1 MHGVNM
7 NKKKIL
13 LLTTLLI
20 FTLSLFACN
29 KDVSNNEKVDSK
41 ESTVKTY
48 KFLKVN
54 ETEIEAQEVILLN
67 YFLEEDKKELE
78 RLEIPEDE
86 YPGGFYYKE
95 LDNKDMLKVDEN
107 TKITIIDNAEKY
119 SKDIGE
125 DRKYTFESFKDF
137 ASLFKTNEDLANRI
151 YIVETKDGKVIKA
164 EEKLTN

>member
-1 MHGVNM
+1 M

-13 LLTTLLI
+13 LLTLLI

-29 KDVSNNEKVDSK
+29 KDTSNNEKGDSK
-41 ESTVKTY
+41 ESVVKTY

-95 LDNKDMLKVDEN
+95 LDNKDMLKADEN

-151 YIVETKDGKVIKA
+151 YIVETKDGKIIKA

>member
-1 MHGVNM
+1 M

-29 KDVSNNEKVDSK
+29 KDTSNNEKGDSK

-95 LDNKDMLKVDEN
+95 LDNKDMLKADEN

>member
-1 MHGVNM
+1 M

>member
-1 MHGVNM
+1 M
-7 NKKKIL
+7 NNKKIL
-13 LLTTLLI
+13 LLTLLI

-29 KDVSNNEKVDSK
+29 KDVSNNDNGDSK
-41 ESTVKTY
+41 ESLVKTY

-119 SKDIGE
+119 SRDIGE

>member
-1 MHGVNM
+1 M

-20 FTLSLFACN
+20 FTLALFACN
-29 KDVSNNEKVDSK
+29 KDASNNDNGDSK
-41 ESTVKTY
+41 ESVVKTY

-67 YFLEEDKKELE
+67 SFLEEDKKELDK
-78 RLEIPEDE
+78 LKVPEDE

-95 LDNKDMLKVDEN
+95 LDNKDMLKADDA
-107 TKITIIDNAEKY
+107 TKVTIIDNAEKY
-119 SKDIGE
+119 SKDIGK

-137 ASLFKTNEDLANRI
+137 ASLFKTNEDLSNRV

-164 EEKLTN
+164 EEKLFN

>member
-1 MHGVNM
+1 M

-29 KDVSNNEKVDSK
+29 KDVSNNEKGDFK
-41 ESTVKTY
+41 ESVVKTY

-95 LDNKDMLKVDEN
+95 LDNKDMLKADDA
-107 TKITIIDNAEKY
+107 TKVTIIDNAEKY

-137 ASLFKTNEDLANRI
+137 SSLFKTNEDLANRV

>member
-1 MHGVNM
+1 M

-29 KDVSNNEKVDSK
+29 KDVSNNEKGDSK
-41 ESTVKTY
+41 ESVVKTY

-54 ETEIEAQEVILLN
+54 EMEIEAQEVILLN
-67 YFLEEDKKELE
+67 SFLEEDKKELDK
-78 RLEIPEDE
+78 LKVPEDE

-95 LDNKDMLKVDEN
+95 LDNKDMLKADEN
-107 TKITIIDNAEKY
+107 TKVTIIDNAEKY

-151 YIVETKDGKVIKA
+151 YIVETKDGKVTKA

>member
-1 MHGVNM
+1 M

-164 EEKLTN
+164 EEKLIN

>member
-1 MHGVNM
+1 M

-29 KDVSNNEKVDSK
+29 KDASNNDNVDSK
-41 ESTVKTY
+41 ESVVKTY

-95 LDNKDMLKVDEN
+95 LDNKDMLKADEN
-107 TKITIIDNAEKY
+107 TK
-119 SKDIGE
+119 
-125 DRKYTFESFKDF
+125 
-137 ASLFKTNEDLANRI
+137 
-151 YIVETKDGKVIKA
+151 
-164 EEKLTN
+164 

>member
-1 MHGVNM
+1 M

-29 KDVSNNEKVDSK
+29 KDASNNDNVDSK
-41 ESTVKTY
+41 ESVVKTY

-95 LDNKDMLKVDEN
+95 LDNKDMLKADEN